1 MPFTLIRGT
10 YHIRGYQPD
19 GDSIRFE
26 ALDNANWEKLSGP
39 PVVLNGRGH
48 AQLRLEGIDTLETH
62 YRVFHQ
68 PLTLATKALDFLL
81 NRLGITST
89 EFDVLMTR
97 VTNANEESAEGFVL
111 SREAEQFGRPIAFVY
126 RGVPVEA
133 DGSSIFLTRER
144 LRGSVNYQ
152 SVLEGLAYATYYAGL
167 FPDLR
172 AELTDAV
179 RQARSSHVNIWAE
192 DVTNDGFD
200 VPDLEAITERHVIM
214 PKLFRRLVDFLE
226 GGGSV
231 EGFKQSLEARREPI
245 MIISTAHFTH
255 FDTVVEV
262 TGNVVRMTEP
272 PENLVF
278 GPFA

>member
-10 YHIRGYQPD
+10 YHIRGYKPD

-26 ALDNANWEKLSGP
+26 ALDNANWKKLSGP
-39 PVVLNGRGH
+39 PAALNGRGH

-62 YRVFHQ
+62 YEGVHQ
-68 PLTLATKALDFLL
+68 PLALATKALDFLL
-81 NRLGITST
+81 SRLGITAV

-97 VTNANEESAEGFVL
+97 VNDANEESAEGFIL
-111 SREAEQFGRPIAFVY
+111 SRQVERFGRPVAFVFP
-126 RGVPVEA
+126 GVPPEP

-144 LRGSVNYQ
+144 LRQSVNHL
-152 SVLEGLAYATYYAGL
+152 SVLEGLAYTTYYKGL
-167 FPDLR
+167 FFDLR

-179 RQARSSHVNIWAE
+179 QQARSNRINIWAE
-192 DVTNDGFD
+192 DVTNAGFD
-200 VPDLEAITERHVIM
+200 VPDLTAVTERHVIM
-214 PKLFRRLVDFLE
+214 PKLFRRLAEFLE

-231 EGFKQSLEARREPI
+231 EGFKKFLEAKQEPI
-245 MIISTAHFTH
+245 TIISTAHFTH

-262 TGNVVRMTEP
+262 TGKIVRMTEP

-278 GPFA
+278 EA